1 VRSRCINIGIL
12 IRCYDPGSANC
23 HHFARS
29 VWNWA
34 VGSEHRTNELPWV
47 RRPLR
52 PLAAALTEIYPCG
65 VFFCQVRRPLR
76 PLAAALTEI
85 YRCGVWFCQEIILRR
100 NGRGQANSEAAL
112 VGVVGLFG

>member
-1 VRSRCINIGIL
+1 M
-12 IRCYDPGSANC
+12 
-23 HHFARS
+23 
-29 VWNWA
+29 
-34 VGSEHRTNELPWV
+34 GSEHRTNELPWV

-85 YRCGVWFCQEIILRR
+85 YPCGVFFCQVRRPLRPLAAVLTEIYRCGVWFCQEIILRR
-100 NGRGQANSEAAL
+100 NGHGQANSEAAL
-112 VGVVGLFG
+112 VGVVVLFG